1 MSGEYFIEGIYVGL
15 RAPEEKDLEEWY
27 QWFNDPEIAMYTCHG
42 VFPNTLDKEREF
54 WLSKQNN
61 PNTLLLLAFRK
72 KDDKLL
78 GVVSLQNIDWV
89 YRKAEWAQIMG
100 AKESRDVNT
109 TLETTYLIIKH
120 GFESLNLNRIYGGSH
135 EKLASWLE
143 LLKRIGFKEE
153 GRLRQDMFTNG
164 RYYDVIRIGILAEDF
179 FKLKPLFSKN
189 EKGKDEESYGS
200 QKK

>member
-1 MSGEYFIEGIYVGL
+1 MEEKYFIVGKYVGL
-15 RAPEEKDLEEWY
+15 KAPEEKDLEEWY
-27 QWFNDPEIAMYTCHG
+27 QWFNDPEITLYTCHG

-61 PNTLLLLAFRK
+61 PNTLLLLSFRK

-100 AKESRDVNT
+100 AKESRDLNT
-109 TLETTYLIIKH
+109 TLETAYLIIKH

-153 GRLRQDMFTNG
+153 GRLRQEMFTNG

-179 FKLKPLFSKN
+179 FKLKPLFSKDGK
-189 EKGKDEESYGS
+189 EKGEFDTKE
-200 QKK
+200 K